1 MVSALIGIFIFA
13 VCCFPIFKAGSDEDD
28 LMGLD
33 FGGNKDE

>member
-1 MVSALIGIFIFA
+1 MIGAFIGILIFA
-13 VCCFPIFKAGSDEDD
+13 VCCFPMFKTGSDEDD